1 MGDGWLRRNSNE
13 KMRPMSRKTRIRCP
27 FPQFVEWALVGSRS
41 LLLDPLRS
49 SLYELEQIRRECKS
63 LAHSSGPPQSAD
75 VTLRRGRTD
84 KLQTTTLR
92 FCASLPIGTTG
103 RHA

>member
-27 FPQFVEWALVGSRS
+27 LPQFVEWALVGSRS

-49 SLYELEQIRRECKS
+49 SLYELEQIQRECKS
-63 LAHSSGPPQSAD
+63 LAHSSGPRQSANL
-75 VTLRRGRTD
+75 TLRRGRTD
-84 KLQTTTLR
+84 K
-92 FCASLPIGTTG
+92 
-103 RHA
+103 